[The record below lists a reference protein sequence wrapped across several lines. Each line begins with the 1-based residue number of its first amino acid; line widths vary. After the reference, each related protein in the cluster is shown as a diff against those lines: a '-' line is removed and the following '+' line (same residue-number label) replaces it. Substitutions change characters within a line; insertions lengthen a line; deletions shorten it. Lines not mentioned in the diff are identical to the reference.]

1 LMGRAYKALV
11 IESARDAGAQ
21 VLFNGHG
28 GDQLFAMSPYTQET
42 LVRPLDFRLLDDA
55 LRSAVQEQ
63 IAQYRRDL
71 EQRDEFG
78 QRHYFAGL
86 LLYDGW
92 MEDFARG
99 TGLRC
104 EPGLLSL
111 RTLQLS
117 WEMFRRPHWIDTGI
131 LRKRFARWAFAD
143 DLPESI
149 AQRRW
154 KVGYD
159 GLYRRGLY
167 RNAPRLSRLLE
178 RQSEHLRG
186 MGIRVERCMALLQRA
201 RQMRFDDV
209 ELLYPI
215 LCYALWRASLGACS
229 AGDK

>member
-1 LMGRAYKALV
+1 
-11 IESARDAGAQ
+11 
-21 VLFNGHG
+21 
-28 GDQLFAMSPYTQET
+28 MSPYTQET
-42 LVRPLDFRLLDDA
+42 LMRPLDFRLLDDA
-55 LRSAVQEQ
+55 LRREVQDQ
-63 IAQYRRDL
+63 LAQYRDDL
-71 EQRDEFG
+71 ERHDEFG

-117 WEMFRRPHWIDTGI
+117 WEMFRRPNWADTGI
-131 LRKRFARWAFAD
+131 LRKRFARRAFSD

-149 AQRRW
+149 VQRRW

-159 GLYRRGLY
+159 GLYRRGLF
-167 RNAPRLSRLLE
+167 RNAPRLSGLL
-178 RQSEHLRG
+178 RGQSEHLRS
-186 MGIRVERCMALLQRA
+186 MGIRVERCLELLGRA
-201 RQMRFDDV
+201 REMRFDDV

-215 LCYALWRASLGACS
+215 LCYALWRASLAPC
-229 AGDK
+229 AAADK